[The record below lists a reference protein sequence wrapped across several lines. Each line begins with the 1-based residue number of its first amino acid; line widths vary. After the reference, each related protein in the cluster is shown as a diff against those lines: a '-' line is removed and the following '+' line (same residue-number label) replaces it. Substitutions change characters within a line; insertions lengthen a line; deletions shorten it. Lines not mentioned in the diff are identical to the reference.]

1 MRVLMLGIVLA
12 IAAAMP
18 TTTSADDLQIAEF
31 IKAKLLQEKQ
41 RGNLFG
47 FNVDMR
53 VDRGTV
59 WFKGFVSNRS
69 QELMILRT
77 AQLAGHLGVV
87 QVVDD
92 IDVNEQFAENAEQ
105 PVEQPVGQPVVRQE
119 VKQQRPAMT
128 SITNQGQRQQMTHQQ
143 LQQQMMEQQAM
154 EQQVLENQRLQHNQ
168 MLQQR
173 QIQEQRMMPPPAPM
187 QSETPKQTSRAEP
200 KRAPMPMLPA
210 AQAELE
216 NSAQPVAYQEPMFAP
231 EMNRLQSPMQRP
243 MMSNVPYQKLQQQYS
258 GQSMEDPPVPAGS
271 WRQSATTQTRPP
283 MRNEM
288 TSSGSSDSRMSTP
301 IRTVSSPSQ
310 PLPFARAAAAVQ
322 GCEMGGCGG
331 MAGGPMMADGGYGGS
346 FGGYGGD
353 TGITSDSANLP
364 GYAWPAYA
372 AHPNYGAV
380 SYPKQYSPSAW
391 PYIGPF
397 YPYPQVP
404 LGWRKVALEWD
415 DGWWYLDFDDKN

>member
-1 MRVLMLGIVLA
+1 MRVLVLGLVLA
-12 IAAAMP
+12 MAAAAP
-18 TTTSADDLQIAEF
+18 ANGNADDQQIAEF

-53 VDRGTV
+53 VDKGTV

-92 IDVNEQFAENAEQ
+92 IDVNGPFAQNAPQ
-105 PVEQPVGQPVVRQE
+105 PPVPPQAVQQQQQVMTSVPVPRHV
-119 VKQQRPAMT
+119 QQMPQMQAQQPAMVRPT
-128 SITNQGQRQQMTHQQ
+128 TMPQRAQQPMPGQ
-143 LQQQMMEQQAM
+143 AA
-154 EQQVLENQRLQHNQ
+154 
-168 MLQQR
+168 
-173 QIQEQRMMPPPAPM
+173 PASPAPAPM
-187 QSETPKQTSRAEP
+187 QQMIPQRQP
-200 KRAPMPMLPA
+200 MPAPMQRPTA
-210 AQAELE
+210 ATESPSDTQR
-216 NSAQPVAYQEPMFAP
+216 VAYQEPVMGTA
-231 EMNRLQSPMQRP
+231 MSPMQHAP
-243 MMSNVPYQKLQQQYS
+243 MQMQQPPMGYGQTEPSFQQALTSPMEGQVYSQPMPMSSMPEPAAPAS
-258 GQSMEDPPVPAGS
+258 CAPAQSMGMPG
-271 WRQSATTQTRPP
+271 T
-283 MRNEM
+283 
-288 TSSGSSDSRMSTP
+288 
-301 IRTVSSPSQ
+301 
-310 PLPFARAAAAVQ
+310 PLPFATSSTAVE
-322 GCEMGGCGG
+322 GCGAGGCGG
-331 MAGGPMMADGGYGGS
+331 MDGGMVGGMVGGMGGPMAGGGG
-346 FGGYGGD
+346 FGAGG
-353 TGITSDSANLP
+353 GAGMSGGAANLP

-415 DGWWYLDFDDKN
+415 DGWWYLDFHDKD